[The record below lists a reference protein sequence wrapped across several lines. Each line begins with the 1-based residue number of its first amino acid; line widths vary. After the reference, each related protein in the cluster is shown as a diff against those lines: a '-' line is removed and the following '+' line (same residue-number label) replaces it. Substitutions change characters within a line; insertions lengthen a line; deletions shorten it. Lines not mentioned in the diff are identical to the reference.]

1 MLEGGKNCS
10 DLERYLFA
18 LNGYLILKNRSL
30 RKRPMNATRCWLCH
44 KIPKREIDAAT
55 SKDNFEL
62 LNAM

>member
-1 MLEGGKNCS
+1 MLKGGKNCS

-30 RKRPMNATRCWLCH
+30 RERPLNATRCWLCR

-55 SKDNFEL
+55 FKDNFEL
-62 LNAM
+62 PDAK